1 MADDYRASAGEHATV
16 PGTDVAGSG
25 TDAAGSPARAA
36 DLPPDARERVENLR
50 DLARLLD
57 SAVRVPG
64 TNFRVG
70 LDPIL
75 GLLPVAGDAPAALL
89 SAYVVAEAAVL
100 GVPRATLARMLAT
113 LLVDAV
119 VGSLPVVGDAF
130 DAVWK
135 ANDRNVRLLEAR
147 LDDPAGGRRDGRVV
161 AALAVGLFVAL
172 LALGAGATLGAL
184 WLLGRAGLVGIVPA

>member
-16 PGTDVAGSG
+16 PGP
-25 TDAAGSPARAA
+25 DAAGSHAA
-36 DLPPDARERVENLR
+36 DDWPADTRARVENLR

-100 GVPRATLARMLAT
+100 GVPRATLVRMLAT

-147 LDDPAGGRRDGRVV
+147 LDDPAGSRRDGRVV

-184 WLLGRAGLVGIVPA
+184 WLLGRAGLVGIGPA